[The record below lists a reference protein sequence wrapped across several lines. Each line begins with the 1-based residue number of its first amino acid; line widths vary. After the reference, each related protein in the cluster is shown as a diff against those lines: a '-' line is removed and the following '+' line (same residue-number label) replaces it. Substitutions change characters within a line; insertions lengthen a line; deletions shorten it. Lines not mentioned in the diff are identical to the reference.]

1 MKTLKD
7 CKLIYKSKPDNK
19 SADLSS
25 DLLRFL
31 ADRAKPKSL
40 QIKVQRKTNI

>member
-25 DLLRFL
+25 EYCVFL

-40 QIKVQRKTNI
+40 QIEVQRKTNI